1 MKKVILLSVICF
13 LQAAYMSA
21 QIVSSKKSTVHINN
35 KPKEQAQEQ
44 IRFRAAGDD
53 TKPIVTG
60 KYYALV
66 IGIQNYTDPQF
77 PRLENPIRDA
87 QMFYN
92 AITSKYTFNEEDVKF
107 LKDATNT
114 EIEQALEDFSKK
126 IKSDDSFVIF
136 YAGHGY
142 LDEAANNGYWIPV
155 NAVRNS
161 RTTWFRNSVLRD
173 WLREIRSKH
182 ILLISDACFGGSIFT
197 QSRSIN
203 DASQGIK
210 KLYDLPSKKAMTS
223 GTKKESVSD
232 ESAFL
237 KYLVIRLVDNKE
249 KFLPSGLLFSSFSI
263 AVMNNSSTVPQ
274 YGVIQDVGD
283 EGGDFIFILRE

>member
-1 MKKVILLSVICF
+1 MKKVIFLLVICL

-21 QIVSSKKSTVHINN
+21 QIVSSKRATVHINN
-35 KPKEQAQEQ
+35 KPKVVDEVP
-44 IRFRAAGDD
+44 RFRSAGDD
-53 TKPIVTG
+53 SKPIITG

-66 IGIQNYTDPQF
+66 IGIQNYNDPQF
-77 PRLENPIRDA
+77 PKLENPIRDA
-87 QMFYN
+87 TMFYN

-107 LKDATNT
+107 LKDATNM

-126 IKSDDSFVIF
+126 IKSDDSFLIF
-136 YAGHGY
+136 YAGHGFF
-142 LDEAANNGYWIPV
+142 DEFANRYWIPV
-155 NAVRNS
+155 NAVRSS

-173 WLREIRSKH
+173 YLREIKSKH
-182 ILLISDACFGGSIFT
+182 VLLISDACFGGSIFT
-197 QSRSIN
+197 QSRGIN
-203 DASQGIK
+203 DASLAIK
-210 KLYDLPSKKAMTS
+210 NLYDLPSKKAMTS

-237 KYLVIRLVDNKE
+237 KYLVIRLIDNKE
-249 KFLPSGLLFSSFSI
+249 KFMPSGVLFNSFLI
-263 AVMNNSSTVPQ
+263 AVGNNSTTVPQ

>member
-1 MKKVILLSVICF
+1 MKKFILLSVLCI
-13 LQAAYMSA
+13 LQAAYMSG
-21 QIVSSKKSTVHINN
+21 QIVSSKKATVHINN
-35 KPKEQAQEQ
+35 KPKEQSQEQ

-107 LKDATNT
+107 LKDATNI

-126 IKSDDSFVIF
+126 VKSNDSFVIF

-155 NAVRNS
+155 NAVRSS

-173 WLREIRSKH
+173 YLREIKSKH
-182 ILLISDACFGGSIFT
+182 TLLISDACFGGSIF
-197 QSRSIN
+197 QSRGIS
-203 DASQGIK
+203 DASTAIQN
-210 KLYDLPSKKAMTS
+210 LYEHPSRKAMTS
-223 GTKKESVSD
+223 GTKNETVSD

-237 KYLVIRLVDNKE
+237 KYLVMRLIENKE
-249 KFLPSGLLFSSFSI
+249 KYMPSGQLFNGFLM
-263 AVMNNSSTVPQ
+263 AVMNNSRTVPQ
-274 YGVIQDVGD
+274 YGVIQDVND
-283 EGGDFIFILRE
+283 QGGDFIFILRE